1 MFVCLESL
9 ALEKSLCFLFA
20 FVLSA
25 VRGTHIFAK
34 DDVDWLERHSTS
46 DIFSFSSTRDGRE
59 YRFRGGF
66 RALFSFEFAL
76 GRANIATRQVF
87 SNVQKFKDWIQKCW
101 LFSFTSS
108 SFVRRLYSD
117 WHVIHHHHHRKWS
130 ILATGP
136 SLVRR
141 FSPGRR
147 KLRLEFKRATVL
159 PARNRKSQIVPTTT
173 EISNPSQSFRSLFGI
188 AGA

>member
-25 VRGTHIFAK
+25 VRGTHIFVIE
-34 DDVDWLERHSTS
+34 DVDWLERHSTR
-46 DIFSFSSTRDGRE
+46 DIFAFSSIRDGRE
-59 YRFRGGF
+59 YRFRGEF
-66 RALFSFEFAL
+66 RALFSFECAWDE
-76 GRANIATRQVF
+76 RNIATRF
-87 SNVQKFKDWIQKCW
+87 FKRSKIQRLDSKV
-101 LFSFTSS
+101 LTFF
-108 SFVRRLYSD
+108 FFFFFPLRRLYSD
-117 WHVIHHHHHRKWS
+117 WQMIPYYHHHRKWS
-130 ILATGP
+130 ILTGP

-159 PARNRKSQIVPTTT
+159 PARNWKSQIVPPTT
-173 EISNPSQSFRSLFGI
+173 EISNPSQSFRSALGI

>member
-34 DDVDWLERHSTS
+34 DDVDWLERQSTS
-46 DIFSFSSTRDGRE
+46 NIFSFSSTRDGRE

-66 RALFSFEFAL
+66 RALFSFECAGKSKYRHSSSL
-76 GRANIATRQVF
+76 
-87 SNVQKFKDWIQKCW
+87 FKRSKIQRLDSKV
-101 LFSFTSS
+101 LTFSFTSS

-117 WHVIHHHHHRKWS
+117 WHMIHHHHHRKWS
-130 ILATGP
+130 ILTTGP

-159 PARNRKSQIVPTTT
+159 PARNWKSQIVPTTT